1 MKKFCGSL
9 RKHIIDFE
17 KKKMLALTKQELEP
31 HQNPIVY
38 YICRKKILK
47 KLSKSI
53 NYRRVKDHCHFTGKY
68 RKALHSFTKWSS
80 VGLQTKWLWVGIPLQ
95 HIVFII

>member
-38 YICRKKILK
+38 YICRKKNLK
-47 KLSKSI
+47 KAI
-53 NYRRVKDHCHFTGKY
+53 
-68 RKALHSFTKWSS
+68 
-80 VGLQTKWLWVGIPLQ
+80 
-95 HIVFII
+95 